1 MTSMPDRTST
11 DAARPP
17 YLDPSRPVEQ
27 RVTDLLARMSEAEK
41 LAQLGSLW
49 SFELL
54 DGSTFSETRAN
65 ARLAEGIGQVTRPA
79 GATDLRPRE
88 VAELANRIQRHLV
101 EQTRLG
107 IPAILHEECLHGLM
121 ARDATCYPQSIGQAA
136 TWDPPLVERMAQQ
149 IGRRLQA
156 AGASQ
161 GLAPILDVTRDP
173 RWGRIEETFG
183 EDAYL
188 VAELGC
194 AYIRGLQTADPDG
207 RPVIATGKHM
217 VGHGLPEGGFNQAPA
232 HIGAREMQDVFLLP
246 FEAAVKAAGLGSMM
260 HAYDD
265 LDGVPCVASREL
277 LTTTLRERW
286 GFEGIVVSDYAGI
299 SQLVDMHR
307 MVSDL
312 SEAGVLALEAG
323 LDMELPGTAAFGQP
337 LQRAL
342 DEGRIDW
349 SVVDAALARVLT
361 TKLRLGLFERPYVDP
376 VAAEAPAD
384 GDRAVALELARRSI
398 VLLKNDGTLPLGRE
412 LGTVAVIGPSADDA
426 RNLAG
431 DYAHALHIETLLEM
445 RSRAGVAGTAVP
457 EGLEAY
463 DEFEVWP
470 TVLDQIRERL
480 ATSKEVRYARG
491 CGITDGDDESIEAAV
506 EVARGADV
514 AVLVLGERS
523 GLTEG
528 CTCGEFHDRMDIGL
542 AGRQS
547 ELLAAVA
554 ATGTPVVLVLVA
566 GRPLA
571 IETEAAR
578 CAAVMHAW
586 VPGERG
592 AEAITDVLLG
602 DVNPGGKVPVTFPR
616 HVGQVPIYYAHK
628 PSGGHSNPHDEYV
641 DGSNLPLWPFGF
653 GLSYTSFELRGPHL
667 DRPDMDVD
675 GELAIT
681 VEIGNIGDRAGDEV
695 VQLYAR
701 DVVASV
707 TRPVSQLCGF
717 RRVHLEPHEWRSITF
732 RLAAEQLAFTGRDG
746 TLLVEPGR
754 IELMIG
760 TSSADIRCR
769 TGIEL
774 LGGTR
779 VLEGRTRFFSS
790 VSLS

>member
-1 MTSMPDRTST
+1 MKST
-11 DAARPP
+11 PDAATTEAVRPP
-17 YLDPSRPVEQ
+17 YLDASLSVDD
-27 RVTDLLARMSEAEK
+27 RVGDLLSRMTATEK

-54 DGSTFSETRAN
+54 DGSTFSDAKAT
-65 ARLAEGIGQVTRPA
+65 ARLAEGIGQVTRVG
-79 GATDLRPRE
+79 GATTLRPRE

-121 ARDATCYPQSIGQAA
+121 ARDATCFPQSIGLAA
-136 TWDPPLVERMAQQ
+136 TWDTVLVEAMARS
-149 IGRRLQA
+149 IGCRLQA

-188 VAELGC
+188 VGELGC
-194 AYIRGLQTADPDG
+194 AYIRGLQMADPAG

-232 HIGAREMQDVFLLP
+232 HIGTREMQDVFLLP

-286 GFEGIVVSDYAGI
+286 GFDGIVVSDYAGI
-299 SQLVDMHR
+299 SQLVDLHR
-307 MVSDL
+307 MAGDL

-323 LDMELPGTAAFGQP
+323 LDMELPGTTAFGVP
-337 LQRAL
+337 LRRAF
-342 DEGRIDW
+342 DEGRVE
-349 SVVDAALARVLT
+349 SSLVDVAVARVLT
-361 TKLRLGLFERPYVDP
+361 AKLRLGLFERPYVDP
-376 VAAEAPAD
+376 AAADAPAQD
-384 GDRAVALELARRSI
+384 DRALALEAARRSI
-398 VLLKNDGTLPLGRE
+398 VLLSNDGTLPLRRQ
-412 LGTVAVIGPSADDA
+412 LNSVAIIGPSADDP

-445 RSRAGVAGTAVP
+445 RGRAGVAGTAVP

-463 DEFEVWP
+463 DQFEVWP
-470 TVLDQIRERL
+470 TVLDQIRKRL
-480 ATSKEVRYARG
+480 ATSTEVRSAKG
-491 CGITDGDDESIEAAV
+491 CGITDGDDASIEAAV
-506 EVARGADV
+506 EAARGADV

-528 CTCGEFHDRMDIGL
+528 CTCGEFSDRMDIGL
-542 AGRQS
+542 PGRQS
-547 ELLAAVA
+547 ALLAAVA

-571 IETEAAR
+571 IATEAAM
-578 CAAVMHAW
+578 CAAVIDAW

-592 AEAITDVLLG
+592 AEAITDALFG
-602 DVNPGGKVPVTFPR
+602 AVNPGGKLPVTFPR

-628 PSGGHSNPHDEYV
+628 PSGGHSNPREAYV
-641 DGSNLPLWPFGF
+641 DGSNLPLWPFGY
-653 GLSYTSFELRGPHL
+653 GLSYTTFELRGLSL
-667 DRPDMDVD
+667 DRAAMGMDDEV
-675 GELAIT
+675 AISID
-681 VEIGNIGDRAGDEV
+681 VGNIGALDGDEV

-707 TRPVSQLCGF
+707 TRPVQQLCGF
-717 RRVHLEPHEWRSITF
+717 CRISVAAGEWRTVTF
-732 RLAAEQLAFTGRDG
+732 HLAAEQLAFTGRDG
-746 TLLVEPGR
+746 RLRLEPGT

-760 TSSADIRCR
+760 TSSMDIRGR
-769 TGIEL
+769 ANLEL
-774 LGGTR
+774 VGETR
-779 VLEGRTRFFSS
+779 LLEGRSRFFSEVS
-790 VSLS
+790 VA